1 MGRSMLQVENLD
13 AYYDK
18 AKILDKI
25 NLNVEEGE
33 VVAILGP
40 NGAGKTTLLKS
51 ICGLVNVKGEVYL
64 NGEKITDLKPHERI
78 KRGISI
84 CPEGRRLFPNMSVE
98 DNLLMGAIFNGNYK
112 KNLEYVFKLF
122 PRLKERRKQSA
133 KTMSGGEQQML
144 AIARALMSE
153 PRLLLLDEP
162 SMGLAPIVI
171 ESIAEALK
179 RIKEELKV
187 SMLIVEQNIHLAF
200 EVADRAYILTKGKII
215 KESYVDELKDLE
227 EDYFKA

>member
-1 MGRSMLQVENLD
+1 MLQVENLD

-112 KNLEYVFKLF
+112 KNLKYVFKLF

-227 EDYFKA
+227 ADYFS